1 MNNFDSVTT
10 LSQTDVKSF
19 CAGEGIRGPFVLVCG
34 NLHTA
39 SFVMPPVTRG
49 TSAIRSTFEPRPLGK
64 ALDVSVDEERLGP
77 SSWRCW

>member
-1 MNNFDSVTT
+1 MSRSVQRSPNKKEERCDNFDSVTT

-39 SFVMPPVTRG
+39 SFVCHP
-49 TSAIRSTFEPRPLGK
+49 
-64 ALDVSVDEERLGP
+64 
-77 SSWRCW
+77 